1 MPGLCE
7 GRQRVLESQPGTAQR
22 HHEEREAPAVAAVI
36 LRGVAL
42 ELVVTS
48 SSTNT
53 CTTRIQVAGAV
64 AVAVPVQRKQQC
76 SKEES
81 PSTSYVGGHQ

>member
-36 LRGVAL
+36 LRRVAL

-48 SSTNT
+48 STSSANT
-53 CTTRIQVAGAV
+53 CTTRMQVAGAV
-64 AVAVPVQRKQQC
+64 AVAVPVQRKQQ
-76 SKEES
+76 
-81 PSTSYVGGHQ
+81 